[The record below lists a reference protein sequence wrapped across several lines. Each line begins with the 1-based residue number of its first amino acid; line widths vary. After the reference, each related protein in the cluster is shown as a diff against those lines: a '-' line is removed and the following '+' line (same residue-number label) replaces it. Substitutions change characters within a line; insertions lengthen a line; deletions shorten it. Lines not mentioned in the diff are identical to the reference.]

1 MKLENIMLSSLILY
15 IILSFILAIFVLM
28 ARNPATV
35 VQDIA
40 LSLVNILT
48 GATGIY
54 RMKKIKENTLDAIN
68 RKAIIAAQHSWLVL
82 SLTTAV
88 LALLFGNYFLDT
100 YLIMIM
106 QYILLT
112 VISAIAA
119 YAIIVVAIHKLPILE

>member
-54 RMKKIKENTLDAIN
+54 RMKKYK
-68 RKAIIAAQHSWLVL
+68 RK
-82 SLTTAV
+82 
-88 LALLFGNYFLDT
+88 
-100 YLIMIM
+100 
-106 QYILLT
+106 YIRCN
-112 VISAIAA
+112 
-119 YAIIVVAIHKLPILE
+119 K

>member
-112 VISAIAA
+112 VISVIAA
-119 YAIIVVAIHKLPILE
+119 YVIIVVAIHKLPILE